1 MNRSYQIYLQN
12 RSSMFLKKVL
22 ALSGIFISLVI
33 LVYFVNR
40 HFAHKNKIADDQR
53 KKIEIS
59 SSKSAALGANK
70 IALEKAFLDLNPG
83 RKINKDNGRQY
94 IIESLTKTAS
104 SLGVSN
110 FVIENIT
117 QKNQTIE
124 RMYKDFSQN
133 SNVELFE
140 IELTFNSILN
150 SQLMDFIQTLNKN
163 INGVIVV
170 HKIETKKIIEVVDS
184 NVLESINTGQKIS
197 MLGNKLVLHWFFI
210 K

>member
-83 RKINKDNGRQY
+83 RKVNKDNGRQY

>member
-12 RSSMFLKKVL
+12 RSSIFLKKVL
-22 ALSGIFISLVI
+22 AISGIFISLVI
-33 LVYFVNR
+33 LAYFINR
-40 HFAHKNKIADDQR
+40 HFAQKNKTAEEQR

-70 IALEKAFLDLNPG
+70 IALEKAFLDLNPA
-83 RKINKDNGRQY
+83 RKVNKDNGRQY

-124 RMYKDFSQN
+124 HMYKDFSQN